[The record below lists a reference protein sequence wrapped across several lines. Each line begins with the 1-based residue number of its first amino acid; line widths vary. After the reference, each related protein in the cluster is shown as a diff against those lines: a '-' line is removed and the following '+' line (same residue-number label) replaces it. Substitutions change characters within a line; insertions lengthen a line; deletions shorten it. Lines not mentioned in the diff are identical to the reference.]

1 MAQQIPNPTAPGG
14 EKKAPWTP
22 FLLAVTFVL
31 VVIISLPTVVL
42 LFFAM
47 MPAIVAFII
56 DRSPQKYSVYCV
68 GGINFCGVYPFLTDL
83 WTGQHTVS
91 AAVDILTDVFS
102 LLLIYSAA
110 GFGWM
115 IFIAVPPLVGA
126 VLTVISQRRV
136 AQLSRIQRT
145 LIEEWGEDVGRHI
158 EEPATEPPEPPEPPE
173 PEETSDEQ
181 VPA

>member
-1 MAQQIPNPTAPGG
+1 M
-14 EKKAPWTP
+14 
-22 FLLAVTFVL
+22 L
-31 VVIISLPTVVL
+31 VVILSLPTVVL

-68 GGINFCGVYPFLTDL
+68 GGLNFCGVYPFLTDL

-91 AAVDILTDVFS
+91 AAADILTDVFS

-126 VLTVISQRRV
+126 ILTVISQRRI

-145 LIEEWGEDVGRHI
+145 LIEEWGEDVAGHI
-158 EEPATEPPEPPEPPE
+158 EEPSPKPQEPQEPQ
-173 PEETSDEQ
+173 ETSDDQ